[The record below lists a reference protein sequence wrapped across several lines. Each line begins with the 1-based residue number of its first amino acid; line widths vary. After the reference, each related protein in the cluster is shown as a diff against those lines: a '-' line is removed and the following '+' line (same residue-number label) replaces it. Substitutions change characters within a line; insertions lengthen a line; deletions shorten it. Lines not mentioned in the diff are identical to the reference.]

1 MSKEINRRT
10 FIKTAAIAGASV
22 SLMPTSLFAL
32 RAQQRVK
39 MGFIG
44 TGMRGQWMLWL
55 ACKYPEVDIQAICD
69 IDDGMIDSALKILKD
84 AGKPVPR
91 VYKRGDE
98 DFQNMVANEDLDGVY
113 IATPWEWHHPMAIAA
128 MKNGINVG
136 TEVPAALT
144 VRDCWDLVNTSEKT
158 GMNCMIMENVCYRR
172 DIMAVLNMVRQGLF
186 GELLHCQSGYQHDL
200 RHVKFND
207 GKNPYGGG
215 VEFGE
220 KGYSEAKWRTQH
232 SVDRNGDLYPTHG
245 LGPVSTMLDINRG
258 NRMVHLTSTATQG
271 RGLHK
276 YIVDNGDPN
285 HPNSDVEFKC
295 GDIVTTVIKC
305 AKGQTIVLSHDTNNP
320 RPYSLNFRVQGT
332 RGIWMVD
339 NNSIYIEGISP
350 EPHRWESDEDYLE
363 KYDHPLWKRFSDA
376 KNTISHTGHGGMDFF
391 ILRAFIESLKGAQ
404 PVIDVYDAVS
414 MSVISPLSE
423 KSIRLGS
430 TAVKIPDFTQ
440 RKWKTNKPIFG
451 LNDYM

>member
-1 MSKEINRRT
+1 MSKRINRRD
-10 FIKTAAIAGASV
+10 FVKTIALAGTAV
-22 SLMPTSLFAL
+22 AMMPKSLFSSAVVNEQIKL
-32 RAQQRVK
+32 
-39 MGFIG
+39 GFVG

-55 ACKYPEVDIQAICD
+55 AAKYPEVQIPAICD
-69 IDDGMIDSALKILKD
+69 IDDGMIESALKILKD
-84 AGKPVPR
+84 AGKPDPR
-91 VYKRGDE
+91 IYKNGDE
-98 DFQNMVANEDLDGVY
+98 DFRNMVANENLDGVY

-186 GELLHCQSGYQHDL
+186 GELLHCQGGYQHDL

-220 KGYSEAKWRTQH
+220 KGYSESKWRTQH

-258 NRMVHLTSTATQG
+258 NRMVYLTSTATQS
-271 RGLHK
+271 RGLHN
-276 YIVDNGDPN
+276 YIVDNGG
-285 HPNSDVEFKC
+285 SDHLNANVEFKL

-305 AKGQTIVLSHDTNNP
+305 DNGQTIMLSHDTNSP
-320 RPYSLNFRVQGT
+320 RPYSLNYRVQGT
-332 RGIWMVD
+332 KGIWMVD
-339 NNSIYIEGISP
+339 NNSIYIEGMSP
-350 EPHRWESDEDYLE
+350 EAHKWEPDETYME
-363 KYDHPLWKRFSDA
+363 KYDHPLWKRFDDQAAGS
-376 KNTISHTGHGGMDFF
+376 GHGGMDFF
-391 ILRAFIESLKGAQ
+391 ILRAFVESLKRNVT
-404 PVIDVYDAVS
+404 PPIDVYDAVS
-414 MSVISPLSE
+414 MSVICPLSE
-423 KSIRLGS
+423 KSIRLNS
-430 TAVKIPDFTQ
+430 TSVKIPDFT
-440 RKWKTNKPIFG
+440 RGRWKNNQPIFG
-451 LNDYM
+451 LDDDL

>member
-32 RAQQRVK
+32 RAQQQVK

-55 ACKYPEVDIQAICD
+55 ACKYPEVDIPAICD

-84 AGKPVPR
+84 GGKPEPR
-91 VYKRGDE
+91 VYKRSDE

-172 DIMAVLNMVRQGLF
+172 DVMAVLNMVRQDLF
-186 GELLHCQSGYQHDL
+186 GELLHCQGGYQHDL

>member
-32 RAQQRVK
+32 RAQQQVK

-55 ACKYPEVDIQAICD
+55 ACKYPEVDIPAICD

-84 AGKPVPR
+84 GGKPEPR
-91 VYKRGDE
+91 VYKRSDE

-172 DIMAVLNMVRQGLF
+172 DVMAVLNMVRQGLF
-186 GELLHCQSGYQHDL
+186 GELLHCQGGYQHDL

-391 ILRAFIESLKGAQ
+391 IVRAFIETLKGAD

-430 TAVKIPDFTQ
+430 TAVKIPDFT
-440 RKWKTNKPIFG
+440 RGKWEESKPIFG
-451 LNDYM
+451 LTAEY

>member
-1 MSKEINRRT
+1 MFKEINRRT

-22 SLMPTSLFAL
+22 SLMPTSLFAI

-55 ACKYPEVDIQAICD
+55 ACKYPEVDIPAICD

-172 DIMAVLNMVRQGLF
+172 DVMAVLNMVRQDLF
-186 GELLHCQSGYQHDL
+186 GELLHCQGGYQHDL